1 MMGAAMGERHSIA
14 IVQSWAPSYKVI
26 SMPADEFDAAV
37 ERTHTD
43 YHGQTSDLDE
53 IEADLA

>member
-1 MMGAAMGERHSIA
+1 
-14 IVQSWAPSYKVI
+14 
-26 SMPADEFDAAV
+26 MPADEFDAAV